1 MNNSASSVSDLLHF
15 LSNTQIFQG
24 LESTDLEN
32 LAQLC
37 CKRTYTK
44 GDSLFFQG
52 ERADG
57 FLIVYSG
64 RIKVY
69 KLSSNG
75 REQILHIFGEGD
87 HFAEVP
93 AFDGD
98 CFPASASALE
108 QTEVFFF
115 PRQLFLTLLEQNPNL
130 AINLVKSFARHLRR
144 FSHLVDN
151 LSLREVP
158 GRLATYLLAL
168 SQKSNNADNIKL
180 DISKGQLAALLGTIP
195 ETLSRAFYKLDRDG
209 IIAINGASIDLCD
222 RTALEALTK

>member
-1 MNNSASSVSDLLHF
+1 MYL
-15 LSNTQIFQG
+15 
-24 LESTDLEN
+24 
-32 LAQLC
+32 
-37 CKRTYTK
+37 
-44 GDSLFFQG
+44 
-52 ERADG
+52 
-57 FLIVYSG
+57 G
-64 RIKVY
+64 RVKVY
-69 KLSSNG
+69 KLSSSG

-93 AFDGD
+93 AFDGE

-108 QTEVFFF
+108 QTEVLFF

-144 FSHLVDN
+144 FSQLVDN

-158 GRLATYLLAL
+158 GRLAAYLLAL
-168 SQKSNNADNIKL
+168 SQQTNNADHVEL

-209 IIAINGASIDLCD
+209 IISIKGASIDLCD
-222 RTALEALTK
+222 RTALETLTK

>member
-1 MNNSASSVSDLLHF
+1 MTHSALPASDLLRF
-15 LSNTQIFQG
+15 LNKTQIFQG
-24 LESTDLEN
+24 LEPKDLVN
-32 LAQLC
+32 LAQLSHR
-37 CKRTYTK
+37 RTYGK
-44 GDSLFFQG
+44 GDSIFLQG
-52 ERADG
+52 EQADG
-57 FLIVYSG
+57 FFIVYSG
-64 RIKVY
+64 RVKVY

-93 AFDGD
+93 AFDGE

-108 QTEVFFF
+108 QTEVLFFS
-115 PRQLFLTLLEQNPNL
+115 RQLFLTLLEQNPNL

-144 FSHLVDN
+144 FSRLVDN

-158 GRLATYLLAL
+158 GRLATYLLTL
-168 SQKSNNADNIKL
+168 SQKANNTDHIEL

-209 IIAINGASIDLCD
+209 IISIKGSSIDLCD
-222 RTALEALTK
+222 RTALVPLG